1 MKKNIHTYLFTLVVA
16 LLTLASAT
24 AQVSSNVSRL
34 NIGKK
39 KTTSL
44 VGALKPT
51 LYATYPSTSDR
62 SIKLRSSAAIS
73 AYYRAK
79 LPAVAAASNVPTVAK
94 TRSNPEIASVF
105 TPEIRNAGS
114 DEAQSEDF
122 FFVGDKLKVRNAF
135 PNPAS
140 DYAEIYY
147 QLEHTT
153 TNAKIVIYNA
163 ILANVGEYEL
173 DRSER
178 QLRLPTRD
186 LPTGV
191 YFYQLQLD
199 GKKVATKKLLVRH

>member
-1 MKKNIHTYLFTLVVA
+1 MKKNIHTYLFTLIVV
-16 LLTLASAT
+16 LLTLADAT
-24 AQVSSNVSRL
+24 AQVNGSRL

-39 KTTSL
+39 KTTSIL
-44 VGALKPT
+44 GAIKPT

-62 SIKLRSSAAIS
+62 TIKLRSSAAIS
-73 AYYRAK
+73 AYYRAN
-79 LPAVAAASNVPTVAK
+79 LPVVLNNNNPAIAK
-94 TRSNPEIASVF
+94 TRTSGGETLEAAA
-105 TPEIRNAGS
+105 PEIRNNE
-114 DEAQSEDF
+114 EAKSEDF
-122 FFVGDKLKVRNAF
+122 FFVSDQLKVKNAF

-140 DYAEIYY
+140 DYAEIHY
-147 QLEHTT
+147 QLESTI
-153 TNAKIVIYNA
+153 TNAKIVLYNA
-163 ILANVGEYEL
+163 ILSNVGEYDL